1 MSFSSGIFKTY
12 KLASRRGE
20 KALDRLGARGASGA
34 DAKTLRQARKIVDGV
49 KRKGDAGLLD
59 AVARFD
65 GFEAATVARLARQPA
80 PRDWEGM
87 SPELQGAVDR
97 AIESVRRFHG
107 AHLPEGYTIDN
118 DGVSLEEKVLPLR
131 RVGLYVPGGRFVY
144 PSSVLMTVIPAQL
157 AGVEEIVVVTPPQ
170 AWQES
175 VALRGTLA
183 RLGVT
188 EVWAMGGAQ
197 AVAALA
203 YGTESVERVDMIAG
217 PGNVWVAAAKEL
229 VRGAVAVDRE
239 AGPSEVVIVAD
250 ADAPVERVAA
260 DLLAQAEHDPLAMA
274 VLVTP
279 DRKLAKAVTAELGER
294 LEAMEEIEEGGSA
307 VARQSLAQRS
317 LCLLVAD
324 AEEALQVAER
334 IAPEHLQLMGS
345 EIESMADRVRCAGAT
360 FVGADTPT
368 VFGDYVAGPSHVL
381 PTGGTARFS
390 SGLGTGDF
398 VRRSH
403 TVSCSPEAS
412 RRLAADAA
420 VLADVEGL
428 RAHAASARL
437 RTRRSES

>member
-1 MSFSSGIFKTY
+1 MTFKTY
-12 KLASRRGE
+12 KLSTRRGE
-20 KALDRLGARGASGA
+20 KALQRLGARGASGV
-34 DAKTLRQARKIVDGV
+34 DGKTLRQARKIVEGV
-49 KRKGDAGLLD
+49 RRKGDAGLLD

-80 PRDWEGM
+80 AHDWDQM

-97 AIESVRRFHG
+97 AIEAVRRFHG
-107 AHLPEGYTIDN
+107 EHVPQGYAVES
-118 DGVSLEEKVLPLR
+118 DGVLLEEKVLPLR

-157 AGVEEIVVVTPPQ
+157 AGVPEIAVVTPPQ
-170 AWQES
+170 AWQDS

-203 YGTESVERVDMIAG
+203 YGTESVERVDLIAG
-217 PGNVWVAAAKEL
+217 PGNVWVSAAKEL

-250 ADAPVERVAA
+250 AGAPADRVAA

-279 DRKLAKAVTAELGER
+279 DRRLAKAVTAELATR
-294 LEAMEEIEEGGSA
+294 LEAMDEIEKGASD

-324 AEEALQVAER
+324 AREAVDVAER

-345 EIESMADRVRCAGAT
+345 SIEPLAGQVRCAGAT
-360 FVGADTPT
+360 FVGSDTPT

-390 SGLGTGDF
+390 SGLGTADF

-403 TVSCSPEAS
+403 TVTCTPEAS
-412 RRLAADAA
+412 ARLASDAA
-420 VLADVEGL
+420 ILADVEGL

-437 RTRRSES
+437 RSKRGDS